1 MTDGVEA
8 WLKEDNLFNE
18 MLVFWRNITD
28 KNELEESKTRGLK
41 SEKNEKINEQISLD
55 CNKYN
60 ILLRSTLISY
70 IWGSLFYLTRSF
82 DTEYVGNLSLFSAF
96 KRCKLNISRHV
107 MNRILILHRSQLPVD
122 DGNQSI

>member
-41 SEKNEKINEQISLD
+41 SEKNEKINE
-55 CNKYN
+55 
-60 ILLRSTLISY
+60 
-70 IWGSLFYLTRSF
+70 
-82 DTEYVGNLSLFSAF
+82 
-96 KRCKLNISRHV
+96 
-107 MNRILILHRSQLPVD
+107 
-122 DGNQSI
+122 